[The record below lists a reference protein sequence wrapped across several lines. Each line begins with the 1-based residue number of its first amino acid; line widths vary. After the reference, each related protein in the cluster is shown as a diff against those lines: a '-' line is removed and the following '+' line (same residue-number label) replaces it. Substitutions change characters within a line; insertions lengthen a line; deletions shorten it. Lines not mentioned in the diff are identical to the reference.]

1 MGSPFV
7 DAIWWAACRSLD
19 QTEVSTGLLEAE
31 FFPFVGQTLD
41 KRIDLIVVPARK
53 CEQFML

>member
-1 MGSPFV
+1 MATGFIIGRPCCLSDHTV
-7 DAIWWAACRSLD
+7 
-19 QTEVSTGLLEAE
+19 VSTGLLEAE
-31 FFPFVGQTLD
+31 FFPFVSQPLD